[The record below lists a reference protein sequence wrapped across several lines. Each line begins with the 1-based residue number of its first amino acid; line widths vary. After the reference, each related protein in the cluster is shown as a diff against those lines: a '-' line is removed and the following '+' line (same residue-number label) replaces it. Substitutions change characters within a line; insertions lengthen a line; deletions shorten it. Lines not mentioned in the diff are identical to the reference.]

1 MSGEIILYTTEDGR
15 AAIQLKAKDGSVW
28 LTQAEI
34 AELFEVTPQAITQHI
49 RAVYD
54 DAEWDEAATCKS
66 FLQVRTEGSR
76 EVSRQIAHYFFLP
89 DDALKRLRHTA
100 SIVNLIALPNEMR
113 SNNVETLCVDAV
125 STIIPTIRRV

>member
-49 RAVYD
+49 RAIYD
-54 DAEWDEAATCKS
+54 EGEWDESATCKP

-76 EVSRQIAHYFFLP
+76 GASLARLP
-89 DDALKRLRHTA
+89 TTA
-100 SIVNLIALPNEMR
+100 CP
-113 SNNVETLCVDAV
+113 
-125 STIIPTIRRV
+125 